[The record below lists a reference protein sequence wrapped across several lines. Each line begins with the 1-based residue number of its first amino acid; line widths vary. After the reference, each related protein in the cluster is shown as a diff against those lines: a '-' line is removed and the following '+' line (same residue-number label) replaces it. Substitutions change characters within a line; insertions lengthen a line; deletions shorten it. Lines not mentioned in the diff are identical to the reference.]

1 MNAIEASAP
10 GKAVISGEYAVLGG
24 APALSMA
31 VNRRARVLLEPGA
44 GPRHSLAAPGYVDGR
59 LDFRAVRGGGIEWLD
74 PLPFDGAFRLFECIW
89 RRAGVEPDG
98 ALSIALDTR
107 AFFDVPGGQKLGLG
121 SSAALAVATSAAL
134 DHWFRK
140 DDSVRAVASDAHNTF
155 QRGKG
160 SGVDVATAFHGG
172 LIRFQRACPSGAVRW
187 PDGLDY
193 RYFWSGRTVNTTDK
207 LGGLDNMPADG
218 RDRALFSA
226 SERVVQK
233 MREGP
238 ADEIVDVMRAYVDAL
253 AAFDQGRNLG
263 IFAAGHEQ
271 LTRYAQS
278 RADMV
283 YKPCGAG
290 GGDIGVALAAAGDV
304 LDEFAM
310 VANQHDFVELDTR
323 FELQGVVVETLD

>member
-44 GPRHSLAAPGYVDGR
+44 GPRHSLAAPGYVNGR
-59 LDFRAVRGGGIEWLD
+59 LGFRAVRGGGIEWLD

-89 RRAGVEPDG
+89 RRAGVEPGG
-98 ALSIALDTR
+98 ALSITLDTR
-107 AFFDVPGGQKLGLG
+107 AFFDAPGGQKLGLG
-121 SSAALAVATSAAL
+121 SSAALAVAAAAAFERL
-134 DHWFRK
+134 SCKNDT
-140 DDSVRAVASDAHNTF
+140 VRAVAGDAHKTF
-155 QRGKG
+155 QHGKG

-172 LIRFQRACPSGAVRW
+172 LIRFQRDCPGAAVHW

-193 RYFWSGRTVNTTDK
+193 RYFWSGKTVRTTDK
-207 LGGLDNMPADG
+207 LGRLDNTLGDEVG
-218 RDRALFSA
+218 RALFAA
-226 SERVVQK
+226 SERVVRK
-233 MREGP
+233 MRAGP
-238 ADEIVDVMRAYVDAL
+238 ADEVVDVMRAYVDAL

-263 IFAAGHEQ
+263 IFAAGHGQ
-271 LTRYAQS
+271 LTGYANS

-290 GGDIGVALAAAGDV
+290 GGDIGVALAAAGDA
-304 LDEFAM
+304 LDEFAV
-310 VANQHDFVELDTR
+310 VAHQHDFVELDTR
-323 FELQGVVVETLD
+323 LEPQGVFVEDLD

>member
-1 MNAIEASAP
+1 MNAVEASAP

-31 VNRRARVLLEPGA
+31 VNRRARVLIEPAA
-44 GPRHSLAAPGYVDGR
+44 GRRHSLAAPGYVDGR
-59 LDFRAVRGGGIEWLD
+59 LGFRAGRGGGIEWLD

-89 RRAGVEPDG
+89 RRAGLEPDG
-98 ALSIALDTR
+98 PLSITLDTR
-107 AFFDVPGGQKLGLG
+107 AFFDAPGGQKLGLG
-121 SSAALAVATSAAL
+121 SSAALAVAAAAAFARL
-134 DHWFRK
+134 SRK
-140 DDSVRAVASDAHNTF
+140 NDTVRAVAKDAHKSF

-172 LIRFQRACPSGAVRW
+172 LIRFQRERPTAAVRW
-187 PDGLDY
+187 PDGLGY
-193 RYFWSGRTVNTTDK
+193 RYFWSGKTVRTTDK
-207 LGGLDNMPADG
+207 LGGFDDTLTDEG
-218 RDRALFSA
+218 GRALFTA

-233 MREGP
+233 MRAGP
-238 ADEIVDVMRAYVDAL
+238 ADEVVDVMRGYVDAL
-253 AAFDQGRNLG
+253 AAFDQGRTLG

-271 LTRYAQS
+271 LTRYANS

-304 LDEFAM
+304 LDEFAR
-310 VANQHDFVELDTR
+310 VAHQHDFVELDTR
-323 FELQGVVVETLD
+323 LEPQGVLVEALD